1 VTSDQFKNKYRIES
15 VRLQDWDYSQ
25 NGYYFVTICIKN
37 REYLFGQIENDKMIL
52 SEIGRIA
59 EQCWREI
66 PSHFTIV
73 ELDEFAIMPNHIHG
87 IIVITENVET
97 QHIASLQRK
106 GPNKFGPQSEN
117 LASIVRGFKSGV
129 KKWAMVKRIGFEW
142 QPRFYD
148 RIIRNEEEL
157 WNVRN
162 YIQHNHLKWNDDEE
176 NPDSKKVSPA

>member
-1 VTSDQFKNKYRIES
+1 M
-15 VRLQDWDYSQ
+15 
-25 NGYYFVTICIKN
+25 TICIKN
-37 REYLFGQIENDKMIL
+37 REYLFGQIENDEMIL
-52 SEIGRIA
+52 SEIGKIA

-66 PSHFTIV
+66 PSHFTFV

-87 IIVITENVET
+87 IVVITKNTET

-106 GPNKFGPQSEN
+106 GQNKFGPQSEN
-117 LASIVRGFKSGV
+117 LASIIRGFKSSV
-129 KKWAMVKRIGFEW
+129 KKWATVNGIDFKW

-162 YIQHNHLKWNDDEE
+162 YIQHNHLKWNEDEE
-176 NPDSKKVSPA
+176 NPSYI

>member
-1 VTSDQFKNKYRIES
+1 MTPDLFKSKYRVES
-15 VRLQDWDYSQ
+15 SRLQEWDYSQ

-37 REYLFGQIENDKMIL
+37 REYLFGQIKNDEMIL
-52 SEIGRIA
+52 SKIGRVA
-59 EQCWREI
+59 EQCWYEI
-66 PSHFTIV
+66 PNHFTFV

-87 IIVITENVET
+87 IIVITKNTET
-97 QHIASLQRK
+97 QHIASLQRQ

-117 LASIVRGFKSGV
+117 LASIMRGFKSSI
-129 KKWAMVKRIGFEW
+129 KKWATVNGIDFEW

-162 YIQHNHLKWNDDEE
+162 YIQHNHLKWNEDEE
-176 NPDSKKVSPA
+176 NPSYI